1 MKATKILVLLI
12 IGATLFS
19 CAKEDDTPAPAATT
33 PTTPTPAPAP
43 GNTTGN
49 AQPNFIGADASLWAV
64 NSLTV
69 TTVAGFPSITTTIG
83 TGVGV
88 FLDGSGSFVDVGAVQ
103 LNSNALTLNPNNSY
117 VYVPGTSN
125 PTGISFS
132 GGVDWSVVGGNGFP
146 AITKNLTL
154 AFPTVSEITSSAT
167 VTKANG
173 YTLSVSTITGADSVL
188 FLVGGVDK
196 TIPGNATSCTFS
208 ASELSGL
215 ADGTTVVQVA
225 AYTSTSETLSG
236 KLIYYGN
243 ETVQSKTTTVE

>member
-1 MKATKILVLLI
+1 MKASKILVLLI

-19 CAKEDDTPAPAATT
+19 CAKEEDTPAPVATT
-33 PTTPTPAPAP
+33 PTPTAAPAP

-49 AQPNFIGADASLWAV
+49 AQPNFVGADATMWAV
-64 NSLTV
+64 NSLTN
-69 TTVAGFPSITTTIG
+69 TTVVGTTITTTIG

-117 VYVPGTSN
+117 VFVPGTSM
-125 PTGISFS
+125 PTGISFT
-132 GGVDWSVVGGNGFP
+132 GGVNWSVVGGNGFP

-173 YTLSVSTITGADSVL
+173 YTLSVSTVTGADSVL
-188 FLVGGVDK
+188 FLVGGIDK